1 MRSPKSPY
9 PGHPTLTAEPRTA
22 APGTIFMPRIA
33 QATAAGAE
41 TPRPR
46 PKRKRAD
53 RESSRSRT
61 ARAPTFTRNSDRG
74 LALPRLEV
82 PLDLARFVR
91 ARNALDQADHMLGLL
106 ADERDHD
113 GVVASTIE
121 DQVAMARDSVAE
133 AALVLLDA

>member
-1 MRSPKSPY
+1 VSRAVDHTR
-9 PGHPTLTAEPRTA
+9 G
-22 APGTIFMPRIA
+22 
-33 QATAAGAE
+33 
-41 TPRPR
+41 PR

-53 RESSRSRT
+53 RESGRSRT

-82 PLDLARFVR
+82 PLDLAGFVG

-106 ADERDHD
+106 VDERDHD

-121 DQVAMARDSVAE
+121 DGVAVARDSVAE
-133 AALVLLDA
+133 AALVMLDA

>member
-1 MRSPKSPY
+1 MLLYQPKWPPKL
-9 PGHPTLTAEPRTA
+9 PGAARRRGSAPTLLLSTGE
-22 APGTIFMPRIA
+22 
-33 QATAAGAE
+33 AGIGYQPDE
-41 TPRPR
+41 TNGNR

-53 RESSRSRT
+53 RESGRNRT
-61 ARAPTFTRNSDRG
+61 ARAPHLHAEFRWG

-121 DQVAMARDSVAE
+121 DQVAVARDSVAE

>member
-1 MRSPKSPY
+1 M
-9 PGHPTLTAEPRTA
+9 
-22 APGTIFMPRIA
+22 
-33 QATAAGAE
+33 
-41 TPRPR
+41 
-46 PKRKRAD
+46 
-53 RESSRSRT
+53 
-61 ARAPTFTRNSDRG
+61 
-74 LALPRLEV
+74 PRLEV

-121 DQVAMARDSVAE
+121 DQVAVARDSVAE